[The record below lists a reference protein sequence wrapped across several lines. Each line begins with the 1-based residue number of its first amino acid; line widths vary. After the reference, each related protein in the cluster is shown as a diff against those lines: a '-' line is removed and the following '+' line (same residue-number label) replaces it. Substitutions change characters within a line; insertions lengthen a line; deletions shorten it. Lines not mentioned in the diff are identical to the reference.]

1 MRPGIGQ
8 ITADDFIYRVPSEKW
23 FIDFSCIA
31 ISYGGGDMGCC
42 LQPLDHYC
50 QEIRTITN

>member
-8 ITADDFIYRVPSEKW
+8 ITADDFMYRVPSEKW

-31 ISYGGGDMGCC
+31 ISCGDWRYGM
-42 LQPLDHYC
+42 LSATTRPLLSG
-50 QEIRTITN
+50 N